1 MPRRLPADR
10 DERRKPSAKL
20 TVQAAAPFSVAART
34 SSAYFKGSRDKV
46 GFMTT
51 SDPRIV
57 SLVGSLALSRQGRLG
72 KDMTLAP
79 NMKQKVAL
87 AAMSAGAYGM
97 FHKIESISGIDDSQ
111 MAQLMEPTISIVD
124 DLEARLRPGD
134 WWERLVK
141 SFILIGVLSDL
152 SVEISRLHAP
162 ELLREIGAENYDGGH
177 GEWAAAIVRQAAQA
191 DPQLES
197 RLSLWGRRVVGEAL
211 GVARQ
216 VAKIYDEQLDLD
228 IASAAGLHPLLARH
242 GQRMAKAGL
251 KA

>member
-1 MPRRLPADR
+1 
-10 DERRKPSAKL
+10 
-20 TVQAAAPFSVAART
+20 
-34 SSAYFKGSRDKV
+34 
-46 GFMTT
+46 
-51 SDPRIV
+51 
-57 SLVGSLALSRQGRLG
+57 
-72 KDMTLAP
+72 MTLAP
-79 NMKQKVAL
+79 NMEQKVAL
-87 AAMSAGAYGM
+87 AAMSAQGYAMFRRIEEVCGM
-97 FHKIESISGIDDSQ
+97 SDEQ

-152 SVEISRLHAP
+152 SIEISRLHAS
-162 ELLREIGAENYDGGH
+162 ELLDQIGPENYDGGH
-177 GEWAAAIVRQAAQA
+177 GKWAAAIIKQGAEA

-211 GVARQ
+211 GVARK
-216 VAKIYDEQLDLD
+216 VARIYDEQLDLD
-228 IASAAGLHPLLARH
+228 IASAVGLHPLLARH